1 MPLVWPWR
9 SESKSSTV
17 MGWEALVDLA
27 QSTAADISVSPDR
40 ALRCAPVF
48 AGVRVR
54 CEVLAS
60 LPAILYERRADQGKD
75 RATDHPLFR
84 LIHDRPNPWTSTPEF
99 VAQMEQD
106 TITHGAGYALA
117 NRSGDK
123 IVELIRLAPGS
134 VTEACDQN
142 TLEPGYKVTL
152 KNGGQRT
159 YRWQDILHVPALGGM
174 SAIKQCRD
182 AIGLCAAMERHA
194 GQIFGNGARPSGV
207 LKTKGRLTDPR
218 FEQLKRS
225 WNSAHSGENSGKT
238 AILEDGTE
246 FQPLTFN
253 SVDLQFQELR
263 AFQVIEIAR
272 ALAVPPT
279 LIFDFSRATWANA
292 ESMSLAFLTYTILP
306 RVKIWQGAM
315 SRLLSAEDQK
325 KFFPEFMVDEL
336 VKAEIAARFEAYA
349 KAITNGILNP
359 NEVRSMENRA
369 PYAGGDEF
377 RVAMNTEVPGR
388 GTVRISRVWAERGR
402 HPTWVFTYVAQRN
415 WKPSRRAP
423 DGLIKGERYPVTYA
437 GLTSH
442 HRRAWVR
449 AGVKARYHDLRHTA
463 GMRTLRSTGNLKVT
477 QKLLGHSDIA
487 TTSKFYVDALVDDVR
502 EAMETT
508 AQKMDSRKESRTS
521 DATPVNALKKK

>member
-9 SESKSSTV
+9 NEQKSSTV
-17 MGWEALVDLA
+17 LGFEALVDYA
-27 QSTAADISVSPDR
+27 ITTSTEISVTPER

-54 CEVLAS
+54 CETLAT
-60 LPAILYERRADQGKD
+60 LPAVLYERRDDKGKD
-75 RATDHPLFR
+75 RATDHELFH
-84 LIHDRPNPWTSTPEF
+84 LIHDRPNPWTSAPEF

-106 TITHGAGYALA
+106 TITHGAAYALA
-117 NRSGDK
+117 NRSGDR
-123 IVELIRLAPGS
+123 IIELIRLAPGS
-134 VTEACDQN
+134 VTETCDPV
-142 TLEPGYKVTL
+142 TLEPSYRVTL

-174 SAIKQCRD
+174 AAIKNCRE
-182 AIGLCAAMERHA
+182 AIGLAIAMERHA
-194 GQIFGNGARPSGV
+194 GLLFGNGARPSGV

-218 FEQLKRS
+218 FEQLKKS

-238 AILEDGTE
+238 AILEDGTD

-292 ESMSLAFLTYTILP
+292 ESMSLAFLTFTVLP
-306 RVKIWQGAM
+306 RVKVWQGAI
-315 SRLLSAEDQK
+315 SRLLSADDQK

-349 KAITNGILNP
+349 KAIGNGILSP
-359 NEVRSMENRA
+359 NEVRAMENRA

-377 RVAMNTEVPGR
+377 RVAMNTEAPGQ
-388 GTVRISRVWAERGR
+388 S
-402 HPTWVFTYVAQRN
+402 Q
-415 WKPSRRAP
+415 
-423 DGLIKGERYPVTYA
+423 
-437 GLTSH
+437 
-442 HRRAWVR
+442 
-449 AGVKARYHDLRHTA
+449 
-463 GMRTLRSTGNLKVT
+463 
-477 QKLLGHSDIA
+477 
-487 TTSKFYVDALVDDVR
+487 
-502 EAMETT
+502 
-508 AQKMDSRKESRTS
+508 
-521 DATPVNALKKK
+521 ATPPAKPRLAA